1 MAIENSEF
9 SHVFPLKMVIFNSYV
24 KLPEGSILS
33 GEFLMFHARRSSPAS
48 NSTSCPVPLSYQSF
62 QGVHFHGRSWPLPSG
77 LFIKYKHVN
86 IIYTHIYI
94 CRHWVLVSSCPT
106 RYIFLNSPF
115 TVPLLGAGPA
125 APYMYIWLLHNVA
138 VEIWQGEPLDFLRA
152 IRICGRIPS
161 AQGAR
166 EIPKGPMDT
175 GHLNQAA
182 TLEFH
187 CTYTDTVM

>member
-1 MAIENSEF
+1 
-9 SHVFPLKMVIFNSYV
+9 
-24 KLPEGSILS
+24 
-33 GEFLMFHARRSSPAS
+33 MFHARSQVRDPTRPAK
-48 NSTSCPVPLSYQSF
+48 VPPSYQSF
-62 QGVHFHGRSWPLPSG
+62 QGLHFHGRSWPLPSG
-77 LFIKYKHVN
+77 LFIKYKHVD
-86 IIYTHIYI
+86 IIYTYTYIYI

-106 RYIFLNSPF
+106 RYFSQL
-115 TVPLLGAGPA
+115 TVHRPLTWGRPSCTIHVHL
-125 APYMYIWLLHNVA
+125 MLHNVA

-161 AQGAR
+161 AYTQGAR
-166 EIPKGPMDT
+166 GIPKGPMDT